1 MKALPEIV
9 IDPASP
15 EPNGVGYVQQYPLVI
30 RELTPKDGDVFHYLR
45 VRCIESDPTSFSVL
59 LEEEKSLTSSQ
70 VKNLLDRFYRA
81 ENSAL
86 WGGFCGD
93 YLVGM
98 IGLESMAGPVRR
110 HRGIVT
116 GLCVLPE
123 YRGQQIGLTLIE
135 HVIEQ
140 AKRNPQLESL
150 VLEVSEES
158 LAAITLYQQTGFR
171 ENGREPRALAFGD
184 QRLDLI
190 RMNRPLR

>member
-9 IDPASP
+9 IDLAEHES
-15 EPNGVGYVQQYPLVI
+15 NGVDHVQQYPLVI
-30 RELTPKDGDVFHYLR
+30 RQLTSKDSDVFHYLR

-70 VKNLLDRFYRA
+70 IKNLLDRFYRA
-81 ENSAL
+81 DNSAL

-123 YRGQQIGLTLIE
+123 YRGQQIGQALIE
-135 HVIEQ
+135 YVIEQ
-140 AKRNPQLESL
+140 AKLNSHLESL
-150 VLEVSEES
+150 VLEVSEAS
-158 LAAITLYQQTGFR
+158 LAAISLYQQAGFR
-171 ENGREPRALAFGD
+171 ENGREPSALAFGD
-184 QRLDLI
+184 KRLDLI
-190 RMNRPLR
+190 RMNCPLE